1 MEHLIASGRIV
12 DLILGL
18 MLLEAIAIGAY
29 HAGTGRGIGPV
40 DLAINLLAGV
50 ALLAALRAALTGA
63 DWRIIAAI
71 LAVAGLLHVADL
83 SRRWK
88 RRGATAKS
96 RGA

>member
-1 MEHLIASGRIV
+1 MEQLIASGRVV

-50 ALLAALRAALTGA
+50 ALLLALRAALTGA
-63 DWRIIAAI
+63 GWQAIAGI
-71 LAVAGLLHVADL
+71 LGVAGLLHVADL
-83 SRRWK
+83 TRRWK
-88 RRGATAKS
+88 RRGG
-96 RGA
+96 RGP